1 MRCEMCKKNEATV
14 FFQQI
19 INDKQTEFHLC
30 EECAHEKGV
39 LMMSQISIANL
50 LGGLV
55 EPGKISSQEVEL
67 RCKNCGLSYP
77 SFCERGKFG
86 CSECYQ
92 AFSQKL
98 STIFRKIHGS
108 TQHTGKQP
116 VKLSAGS
123 PKPEQKEPKAVLPSR
138 GEEITK
144 LRQELQAAIKTEE
157 FERAAELRDK
167 IKAMEQGDGKE

>member
-1 MRCEMCKKNEATV
+1 MCKQNEATV

-30 EECAHEKGV
+30 EKCAHEKGV

-55 EPGKISSQEVEL
+55 EPGKITSQEIEL
-67 RCKNCGLSYP
+67 RCKNCGLNYP

-108 TQHTGKQP
+108 TQHTGKRP
-116 VKLSAGS
+116 VNLPVSS
-123 PKPEQKEPKAVLPSR
+123 PKPEPKDVLPSF
-138 GEEITK
+138 GDEINR
-144 LRQELQAAIKTEE
+144 LRQELQAAIKVEE
-157 FERAAELRDK
+157 FEKAAELRDK
-167 IKAMEQGDGKE
+167 IKLMEQQ

>member
-1 MRCEMCKKNEATV
+1 MRCEMCKQNEATV

-30 EECAHEKGV
+30 EKCAHEKGV

-55 EPGKISSQEVEL
+55 EPEKITSQEVEL
-67 RCKNCGLSYP
+67 RCKNCGLNYP

-108 TQHTGKQP
+108 TKHTGKRP
-116 VKLSAGS
+116 TALAVSSPAGS
-123 PKPEQKEPKAVLPSR
+123 PKVEPKDVLPSC
-138 GEEITK
+138 GDEINK

-157 FERAAELRDK
+157 FEKAAELRDK
-167 IKAMEQGDGKE
+167 IKAMEQ

>member
-1 MRCEMCKKNEATV
+1 MRCEMCKQNEATV

-30 EECAHEKGV
+30 EECAHKKGA
-39 LMMSQISIANL
+39 LMMSQTSIANL

-55 EPGKISSQEVEL
+55 EPGKITSQEIEL
-67 RCKNCGLSYP
+67 RCKNCGLNYP

-108 TQHTGKQP
+108 TQHTGKRP
-116 VKLSAGS
+116 VNLPAGS
-123 PKPEQKEPKAVLPSR
+123 PKPEQNEPK
-138 GEEITK
+138 EIPHSCKDEINK

-157 FERAAELRDK
+157 FEKAAELRDK
-167 IKAMEQGDGKE
+167 IKAMEQGEGEK